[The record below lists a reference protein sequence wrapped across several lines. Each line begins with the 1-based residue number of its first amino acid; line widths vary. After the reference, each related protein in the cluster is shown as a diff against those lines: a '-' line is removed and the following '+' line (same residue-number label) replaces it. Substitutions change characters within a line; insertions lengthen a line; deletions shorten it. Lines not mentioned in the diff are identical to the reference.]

1 MATQKKIK
9 GIAGQCVWEETN
21 VRPDTWNA
29 KDNCIGDCTTR
40 SIVTVLAGEMTYNEV
55 EDEQYRLAKIFHS
68 RRNRTGVYDQILA
81 NRGWKWIQLSKP
93 MSRGEVAVR
102 LAKKLPNLK
111 ALTLSKKH
119 IAAVEGGKLIDT
131 WDSRAGR
138 VFAIM
143 VPGDSTTINQAVW
156 CLDWDVDGL
165 ECTVLPKGRTP
176 KNTGYKSRRNY
187 W

>member
-1 MATQKKIK
+1 MRRSAK
-9 GIAGQCVWEETN
+9 ADMCDWVN
-21 VRPDTWNA
+21 MSNRPDTYNTH
-29 KDNCIGDCTTR
+29 DNCKGDCTTR
-40 SIVTVLAGEMTYNEV
+40 ALTFCLAGEMTYNEV
-55 EDEQYRLAKIFHS
+55 EAEQYRLAKVLGR
-68 RRNRTGVYDQILA
+68 RRNCTGVYDQILV
-81 NRGWKWIQLSKP
+81 RKGWKWIQLSKT
-93 MSRGEVAVR
+93 MARGEVAVR

-111 ALTLSKKH
+111 ALTLSRKH

-131 WDSRAGR
+131 WDSRADR

-143 VPGDSTTINQAVW
+143 VPGDSNTINQAVW

-176 KNTGYKSRRNY
+176 KNTGYKARRRY